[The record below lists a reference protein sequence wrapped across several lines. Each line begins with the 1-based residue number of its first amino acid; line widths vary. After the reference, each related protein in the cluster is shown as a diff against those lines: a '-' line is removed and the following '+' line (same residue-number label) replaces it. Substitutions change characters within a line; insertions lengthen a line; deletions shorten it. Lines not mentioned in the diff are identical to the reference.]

1 MKILHRILILIIYV
15 IFLIIYEFYISFFCN
30 FWFLFCFFSWGKIF
44 NLFKALYNSKKKRL
58 VNCYFIENKTCE
70 FVIQPILLIKIYVLF
85 NYLLLF
91 LTSLCIIYYLLKLL
105 IGSIIAK
112 YSHKYSLGRFNLMT
126 ITSLVISKD

>member
-1 MKILHRILILIIYV
+1 MNF
-15 IFLIIYEFYISFFCN
+15 IFLSFVTFDFYFVFLVEVRFLIYLRLC
-30 FWFLFCFFSWGKIF
+30 KTP
-44 NLFKALYNSKKKRL
+44 KKKKL

-91 LTSLCIIYYLLKLL
+91 LTSLCIIYYSLKLL